1 MVTMVNLD
9 AIVDKVLTRKIGKYV
24 GYSLEAGGVC
34 GIVYGIF
41 TGDNY
46 TTACG
51 GFAAYFG
58 TVVYRSFNY
67 LGKEDKGRAA
77 ANKNKT
83 SIENKI

>member
-9 AIVDKVLTRKIGKYV
+9 AIVDNVLTPKMGKYV

-41 TGDNY
+41 IGDNY

-51 GFAAYFG
+51 GFVA
-58 TVVYRSFNY
+58 Y
-67 LGKEDKGRAA
+67 LGSVVHRGFKYLPSRNADEL
-77 ANKNKT
+77 
-83 SIENKI
+83 IENGKKSKIQK